1 MESGTKEFFE
11 SIFNCKRD
19 FGNKGDCYK
28 NKHIFQV
35 KKFNFK
41 IMIISIIIVILVENS
56 SSFIKLNC
64 DSRIMITINSKG
76 EQKHSKIY

>member
-1 MESGTKEFFE
+1 MESGTKDFFE

-19 FGNKGDCYK
+19 FGNKGDYQR
-28 NKHIFQV
+28 NNHVFQV

-56 SSFIKLNC
+56 SSFINL
-64 DSRIMITINSKG
+64 TIIILQIWK
-76 EQKHSKIY
+76 KCFLIVMV